1 MPFCWKTEPSVRIKA
16 WNSLLHLMTCFT
28 TNNSSFFLFRPINFL
43 GSFKNRFTIAA
54 TFGATA
60 STFFTNAKSGL
71 FTIPG
76 PAWVTGKLTKIKSL
90 IAKVLGYHHLQLMIE
105 WWDDFTPSFLHFFT
119 SSLLHSFIPSLD
131 PSLHHSFMITASILH
146 SLPPSLPRFLAP
158 SLPCSLVDHDDD
170 ILQLIPSHV
179 VLFGYSVYLWY
190 LTSILW
196 SIDTCQNKVSAN

>member
-1 MPFCWKTEPSVRIKA
+1 MPFCWTTEPSVRIKA
-16 WNSLLHLMTCFT
+16 WNSLLYLITCFT
-28 TNNSSFFLFRPINFL
+28 TKNSSFFLFRPINFL

-131 PSLHHSFMITASILH
+131 PSLHHSLTPLWSLH
-146 SLPPSLPRFLAP
+146 QSFTPSLPRCLAF
-158 SLPCSLVDHDDD
+158 SLPR
-170 ILQLIPSHV
+170 SHA
-179 VLFGYSVYLWY
+179 LSSTMMTIYS
-190 LTSILW
+190 S
-196 SIDTCQNKVSAN
+196 